1 MLDSHDADDC
11 QVGGSRARCT
21 GGTGRRLAEVRV
33 RVRAKCGG
41 HRLPPAPNFLL
52 QVDLLVGANGQLNGR
67 TAMSSLDHQRCQQML
82 TLDNL
87 PSPSSSTTAWFV
99 KVFDMCRD
107 LCYYLSCGEMIFQL
121 SVSLTNSFQY
131 ILGIFRVPNALQKVR
146 HTLVDV
152 MTRLK
157 DFI

>member
-11 QVGGSRARCT
+11 QVGGSRAGCT
-21 GGTGRRLAEVRV
+21 GGIGRRLAEV

-41 HRLPPAPNFLL
+41 HRLPPAPTFLL
-52 QVDLLVGANGQLNGR
+52 QVDLLVGANGQLNGC
-67 TAMSSLDHQRCQQML
+67 TAMSSLDHQRCQQLL

-107 LCYYLSCGEMIFQL
+107 LCYYQSCGEMIFQL
-121 SVSLTNSFQY
+121 SVFLSPT
-131 ILGIFRVPNALQKVR
+131 VPGV
-146 HTLVDV
+146 
-152 MTRLK
+152 
-157 DFI
+157 